1 MGYRP
6 TEFDPDVWIKRL
18 TTDKYTAYYK
28 YILVYINDVLHLTER
43 AQEDM
48 LKLNQVYWLKEGFGP
63 LDRYLGANVDKFLL

>member
-18 TTDKYTAYYK
+18 TTDKCTAYYK
-28 YILVYINDVLHLTER
+28 YILVYINDVLHLVNN

-48 LKLNQVYWLKEGFGP
+48 SKLNQVYWLEES
-63 LDRYLGANVDKFLL
+63 LGHQIDILVPT